1 MSNPWIFKTRELG
14 PNSKK
19 SALTIDELDNSLLF
33 LSSSLISSSSINDL
47 SQSLSIL
54 SGSFTA
60 VSQSVVEITGSIT
73 TINNEL
79 LILSQSISE
88 IEFQPLSGS
97 NYIFVEANGTPTQNG
112 GYLTASYALA
122 KLTIPTITDRFS
134 VLLGPGYYE
143 FNSDFNIDTEYIDV
157 VSLTGDRDVYITG
170 SNTIVIGA
178 DNVYVRGIDVDT
190 KNFTITSSFPNTIIK
205 NCKGGDESFGGDS
218 TLLNAFIMAGT
229 FIDCEGGDYSFA
241 GNGYA
246 YGTFINCIG
255 GDNSFGDYCD
265 GIFTDCVGGD
275 NSFAT
280 LGNITGGT
288 FENCTAGDNS
298 FATAGIIDA
307 SAELKRCTGGQNSFC
322 ITSNGAQT
330 NINGVLESCQLSG
343 SNFITAGTNGK
354 LINCYPGPGTTSVTY
369 P

>member
-1 MSNPWIFKTRELG
+1 M
-14 PNSKK
+14 NSYF
-19 SALTIDELDNSLLF
+19 SVYEFSEEN
-33 LSSSLISSSSINDL
+33 L

-54 SGSFTA
+54 SGSFIA

-122 KLTIPTITDRFS
+122 KLTIPAITDRFS

-190 KNFTITSSFPNTIIK
+190 KNFTITGSFPNTIIK

-218 TLLNAFIMAGT
+218 TLLNAFTMAGT
-229 FIDCEGGDYSFA
+229 FIDCEGGNISFA
-241 GNGYA
+241 GNGFA
-246 YGTFINCIG
+246 FGTFINCIG
-255 GDNSFGDYCD
+255 GNNSFGNECD
-265 GIFTDCVGGD
+265 GTFKNCVGGD

-280 LGNITGGT
+280 QGSITGGT
-288 FENCTAGDNS
+288 LENCTAGNAS
-298 FATAGIIDA
+298 FASAGIIDIG
-307 SAELKRCTGGQNSFC
+307 AELKRCVGGQNSFC
-322 ITSNGAQT
+322 IGSGTQT
-330 NINGVLESCQLSG
+330 NINGILESCQLIGG
-343 SNFITAGTNGK
+343 SNFTLPGTSGK
-354 LINCYPGPGTTSVTY
+354 FINCYPGLGTTSVTY